1 MLSKFNNSK
10 SFLTKN
16 KQFIYIGI
24 VVIVLITVITFCISN
39 FSSKNNVNK
48 STVLTALDNSFTIEV
63 PNSISYEIINDTNFV
78 IDIASKKDEMFI
90 YASHIPKERMVDFY
104 QIVQDDKERYI
115 SEKQNIRDD
124 SGIIQTNINGYTA
137 YEYSFVYYDSGYGKD
152 FYNNILWIET
162 EKNLYVLNFEV
173 IDDNVE
179 KYKDIFLNIRNSFL
193 EL

>member
-1 MLSKFNNSK
+1 MLSKFNNSE

-39 FSSKNNVNK
+39 FSSKNDVNK
-48 STVLTALDNSFTIEV
+48 STVLTAIDNSFNIEV
-63 PNSISYEIINDTNFV
+63 PNSISYEIINDNNFV
-78 IDIASKKDEMFI
+78 LNIASKKDEMFI

-104 QIVQDDKERYI
+104 QIVQDDRERYI

-124 SGIIQTNINGYTA
+124 SGIIQTNVNDYIA
-137 YEYSFVYYDSGYGKD
+137 YEYSFVYYDSSYGKD
-152 FYNNILWIET
+152 FYNNVLWIET
-162 EKNLYVLNFEV
+162 EKNLYILNFEV
-173 IDDNVE
+173 VNDHLE
-179 KYKDIFLNIRNSFL
+179 KYKDIFLNIRNSFI

>member
-1 MLSKFNNSK
+1 MLSKFNNSE

-16 KQFIYIGI
+16 KHFIYIGL
-24 VVIVLITVITFCISN
+24 VVIALITIIIFFIFN

-48 STVLTALDNSFTIEV
+48 STVLTAIDNSFTIEV
-63 PNSISYEIINDTNFV
+63 PNSISYEISNDTNFV

-90 YASHIPKERMVDFY
+90 YSSHISKERMVDFY

-124 SGIIQTNINGYTA
+124 SGIIQTNVNDYTA
-137 YEYSFVYYDSGYGKD
+137 YEYSFVYYDSSYGKD
-152 FYNNILWIET
+152 FYNNVLWIET
-162 EKNLYVLNFEV
+162 EKNLYILNFEV
-173 IDDNVE
+173 VNDNLE

>member
-1 MLSKFNNSK
+1 MLSKFNNSE

-39 FSSKNNVNK
+39 FSSKNDVNK
-48 STVLTALDNSFTIEV
+48 STVLTAIDNSFNIEV
-63 PNSISYEIINDTNFV
+63 PNSISYGIINDNNFV
-78 IDIASKKDEMFI
+78 LNIASKKDEMFI

-104 QIVQDDKERYI
+104 QIVQDDRERYI

-124 SGIIQTNINGYTA
+124 SGIIQTNVNDYIA
-137 YEYSFVYYDSGYGKD
+137 YEYSFVYYDSSYGKD
-152 FYNNILWIET
+152 FYNNVLWIET
-162 EKNLYVLNFEV
+162 EKNLYILNFEV
-173 IDDNVE
+173 VNDHLE
-179 KYKDIFLNIRNSFL
+179 KYKDIFLNIRNSFI

>member
-1 MLSKFNNSK
+1 MESERGIDMLSKFNNSK

-90 YASHIPKERMVDFY
+90 LVHGFGALS
-104 QIVQDDKERYI
+104 
-115 SEKQNIRDD
+115 
-124 SGIIQTNINGYTA
+124 
-137 YEYSFVYYDSGYGKD
+137 
-152 FYNNILWIET
+152 
-162 EKNLYVLNFEV
+162 
-173 IDDNVE
+173 
-179 KYKDIFLNIRNSFL
+179 
-193 EL
+193 